1 MFLFG
6 APNVQKLSAKRD
18 VQGLIKAL
26 GYEKDEQIRHA
37 AALALGQIGDPRALE
52 PLIAA
57 SHDSDPDVRQAAVEA
72 LGQVRAGGPSR
83 R

>member
-37 AALALGQIGDPRALE
+37 AALALGQIGDPRA
-52 PLIAA
+52 
-57 SHDSDPDVRQAAVEA
+57 
-72 LGQVRAGGPSR
+72 
-83 R
+83 